1 MNKPLLFLVGCIVI
15 GTLVGYLYTK
25 YKVKNYLEWLMTLN
39 QADWKDEY
47 EIVQE
52 MARIKKIQAPY
63 FLSSIFDYDI
73 IMLTIEGFVE
83 ERGSNNNDDHSY
95 DKRRYRLTSAGE
107 MKKEELLH
115 TTFV

>member
-1 MNKPLLFLVGCIVI
+1 
-15 GTLVGYLYTK
+15 
-25 YKVKNYLEWLMTLN
+25 MTLN

-73 IMLTIEGFVE
+73 IMLTIEGLVE
-83 ERGSNNNDDHSY
+83 ERYFPNDTSNYY
-95 DKRRYRLTSAGE
+95 DKKAYRLTYAGE
-107 MKKEELLH
+107 IKKKH
-115 TTFV
+115 C